1 MTGLDGVKFIAD
13 DKVVFGEGNTQEQAE
28 ANPDKW
34 LLELLKKARAKN
46 QRCNNKKLRFRMKQ
60 VPYIGHLP
68 TGSGLQVDP
77 STVSAITNMA
87 TPDCVG
93 AVRLFTGL
101 TNHMAK
107 FHSGSVRYT

>member
-1 MTGLDGVKFIAD
+1 MQIKITVLGK
-13 DKVVFGEGNTQEQAE
+13 GNTQEQAE
-28 ANPDKW
+28 ANHTKR
-34 LLELLKKARAKN
+34 LLELLKKARVKN
-46 QRCNNKKLRFRMKQ
+46 LQFNNEKLRFRMKQ
-60 VPYIGHLP
+60 VPYVGHVL
-68 TGSGLQVDP
+68 TGRGLQVDP

-101 TNHMAK
+101 TNYMAK